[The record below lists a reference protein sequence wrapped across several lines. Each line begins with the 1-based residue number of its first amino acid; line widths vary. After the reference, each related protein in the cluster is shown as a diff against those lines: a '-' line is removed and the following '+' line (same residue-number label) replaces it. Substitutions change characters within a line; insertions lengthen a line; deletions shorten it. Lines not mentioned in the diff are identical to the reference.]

1 MFRSTICSLHT
12 HARTHTHTHTHTCMN
27 THIRIHARTHMS
39 THTHTGAQQC
49 FVVFD
54 VLMVNDINLANHAH
68 RERAD
73 HLRKWVKVLSAD
85 GTPLIRTL
93 KGHFDKGAFVAVHF

>member
-1 MFRSTICSLHT
+1 MYEHTYAYT
-12 HARTHTHTHTHTCMN
+12 HA
-27 THIRIHARTHMS
+27 HMS
-39 THTHTGAQQC
+39 THTHTHTGAQQC

-54 VLMVNDINLANHAH
+54 VLMVNDINLANHPL

-85 GTPLIRTL
+85 GTPLVRTL